1 MLFVIF
7 SMILSNKLSKVNLF
21 FVTLISKLHN
31 FFMEITF
38 KEIPNEFKIDALLHQ
53 NTYLVD
59 GILKEWKGKTAN
71 VFSTISSTKEYQ
83 PTLLGTVPDLGENEA
98 LEALHAAEKAYD
110 RGQGLWPTMKV
121 ADRIAAMEKFVSQMK
136 TKREE
141 IVKLLM
147 WEIGKTLPDSQ
158 KEFDRTVEYIYDTIE
173 DYKKMDRTSAKFEKN
188 AGVYAH
194 IRRGPLGVVLCL
206 GPYNYPLN
214 ETFALLIPA
223 LIMGNTA
230 IFKPAKH
237 GVLLLSPL
245 LEAFR
250 NSFPAGV
257 VNIIYGRGRTLATPI
272 METGK
277 VDVLALIGNSKS
289 ANAIQ
294 GNHPNKNRLR
304 LVLGLEAK
312 NPAIV
317 LPDADL
323 DLAISECIVGT
334 TSFNGQRCTAL
345 KVVYVH
351 EDIVAEFNKR
361 FAAKVDALKF
371 GNPWE
376 NGVQLTPLPE
386 PEKPA
391 YIQELIDD
399 ATKKGAKIINE
410 NGGKTTENYI
420 FPAVL
425 YPVSKNMRVFE
436 EEQFGPV
443 IPVLSFSDIQEPLND
458 MAESNYGQQVSV
470 FGSDVKTLAPLIDTL
485 VNLVCRV
492 NLNSSCQRGPDVY
505 PFTGRKDSAVATL
518 SVYDALRSFSIRTF
532 VASKD
537 SAYNNAI
544 LQQLLDTKSS
554 NFINTDYIL

>member
-1 MLFVIF
+1 MNIPEQYQIKEL
-7 SMILSNKLSKVNLF
+7 
-21 FVTLISKLHN
+21 VTQ
-31 FFMEITF
+31 
-38 KEIPNEFKIDALLHQ
+38 D
-53 NTYLVD
+53 TYLVN
-59 GILKEWKGKTAN
+59 GELHQWSGATSEIY
-71 VFSTISSTKEYQ
+71 STISSTPDYK
-83 PTLLGTVPDLGENEA
+83 PTLLGTIPTLGETEA
-98 LEALHAAEKAYD
+98 LEALEAACLAYNK
-110 RGQGLWPTMKV
+110 GQGLWPTMKV
-121 ADRIAAMEKFVSQMK
+121 ADRIACMEKFVTQMK

-141 IVKLLM
+141 VVKLLM
-147 WEIGKTLPDSQ
+147 WEIGKNLPDSQ
-158 KEFDRTVEYIYDTIE
+158 KEFDRTVDYIYDTIE
-173 DYKKMDRTSAKFEKN
+173 DYKQMDRDSAKFQKHG
-188 AGVYAH
+188 GVHAH

-230 IFKPAKH
+230 IFKPAKF

-245 LEAFR
+245 LEAFQ
-250 NSFPAGV
+250 NSFPKGV
-257 VNIIYGRGRTLATPI
+257 VNIIYGRGRTVATPI
-272 METGK
+272 MREGR

-289 ANAIQ
+289 ANALQ
-294 GNHPNKNRLR
+294 NEHPKSNRLR
-304 LVLGLEAK
+304 MVLGLEAK

-317 LPDADL
+317 LEDADL
-323 DLAISECIVGT
+323 DLAINECIAGT

-351 EDIVAEFNKR
+351 EAVVDEFNRR
-361 FAAKVDALKF
+361 FSEKVDALKF

-376 NGVQLTPLPE
+376 DDVKLTPLPE
-386 PEKPA
+386 PDKPA

-399 ATKKGAKIINE
+399 ALEKGAKIVNKK
-410 NGGKTTENYI
+410 GGEISDNYI

-425 YPVSKNMRVFE
+425 YPVKKNMRVYE

-443 IPVLSFSDIQEPLND
+443 IPVIPFSDIEQPLND
-458 MAESNYGQQVSV
+458 MAESNYGQQVSL
-470 FGSDVKTLAPLIDTL
+470 FGNDVKTLAPLIDTL

-518 SVYDALRSFSIRTF
+518 SVHDALRSFSIRTF

-537 SAYNNAI
+537 NEHNNKI
-544 LQQLLDTKSS
+544 LKALLDSSAS
-554 NFINTDYIL
+554 NFVSTDYIL

>member
-1 MLFVIF
+1 MKTPNQYQI
-7 SMILSNKLSKVNLF
+7 NET
-21 FVTLISKLHN
+21 VTQ
-31 FFMEITF
+31 
-38 KEIPNEFKIDALLHQ
+38 D
-53 NTYLVD
+53 TYLIN
-59 GILKEWKGKTAN
+59 GELIPWTGAMSE
-71 VFSTISSTKEYQ
+71 VFSTISSTEDYK
-83 PTLLGTVPDLGENEA
+83 PTLLGTIPTLGETEA
-98 LEALHAAEKAYD
+98 LSALDAAVLAYNK
-110 RGQGLWPTMKV
+110 GQGLWPTMKV
-121 ADRIAAMEKFVSQMK
+121 VDRIACMDKFVNQMK

-147 WEIGKTLPDSQ
+147 WEIGKNLPDSE
-158 KEFDRTVEYIYDTIE
+158 KEFDRTVDYIYDTIE
-173 DYKKMDRTSAKFEKN
+173 DYKQMDRDSAKFEKN
-188 AGVYAH
+188 SGVNAH

-230 IFKPAKH
+230 VFKPAKH
-237 GVLLLSPL
+237 GVLLISPL

-250 NSFPAGV
+250 NSFPKGV
-257 VNIIYGRGRTLATPI
+257 INIIYGRGRTVAAPI
-272 METGK
+272 MQSGK

-289 ANAIQ
+289 ANALQ
-294 GNHPNKNRLR
+294 NQHPKSNRLR

-317 LPDADL
+317 LKDADL
-323 DLAISECIVGT
+323 DLAIAECIAGS

-345 KVVYVH
+345 KVLYVH
-351 EDIVAEFNKR
+351 EAIVEEFNTR
-361 FAAKVDALKF
+361 FSKKVDALKF

-376 NGVQLTPLPE
+376 DGVQLTPLPE

-399 ATKKGAKIINE
+399 ATKKGAKIINKK
-410 NGGKTTENYI
+410 GGETTDNYI

-425 YPVSKNMRVFE
+425 YPVTKGMRVFE

-443 IPVLSFSDIQEPLND
+443 IPVIPFSDIEQPLDD
-458 MAESNYGQQVSV
+458 MAESNYGQQVSL
-470 FGSDVKTLAPLIDTL
+470 FGKDVKTLAPLIDTL

-537 SAYNNAI
+537 NAYNNAI
-544 LQQLLDTKSS
+544 LKELLDSKAS
-554 NFINTDYIL
+554 NFVSTDYIL

>member
-1 MLFVIF
+1 
-7 SMILSNKLSKVNLF
+7 
-21 FVTLISKLHN
+21 
-31 FFMEITF
+31 MEITF
-38 KEIPNEFKIDALLHQ
+38 KEIPNEFAIDTLLHQ

-59 GILKEWKGKTAN
+59 GKLKEWKGKTAN
-71 VFSTISSTKEYQ
+71 VFSTISSTKQYQ
-83 PTLLGTVPDLGENEA
+83 PTLLGTVPDLGESEA
-98 LEALHAAEKAYD
+98 LEALHAAEKAYG

-121 ADRIAAMEKFVSQMK
+121 ADRIAAMEKFVLQMK

-188 AGVYAH
+188 SGVYAH

-245 LEAFR
+245 LEAFQ

-289 ANAIQ
+289 ANSIQ
-294 GNHPNKNRLR
+294 ANHPNKNRLR

-323 DLAISECIVGT
+323 DLAISECIVGA

-351 EDIVAEFNKR
+351 EEIVDEFNKR

-376 NGVQLTPLPE
+376 KGVLLTPLPE
-386 PEKPA
+386 PEKPV

-399 ATKKGAKIINE
+399 AIKKGAKIINE
-410 NGGKTTENYI
+410 NGGETTENFI

-443 IPVLSFSDIQEPLND
+443 IPVLSFKDIQEPLTD
-458 MAESNYGQQVSV
+458 MAASNYGQQVSV

-492 NLNSSCQRGPDVY
+492 NLNSSCQRGPDMY

-537 SAYNNAI
+537 SAYNNKI
-544 LQQLLDTKSS
+544 LQELLDTKSS